1 VTNGPRA
8 VVLAAAIALIA
19 PASAGAKG
27 ASAAKRRGAAECRR
41 VNDDR
46 VALALAGG
54 SGAR

>member
-1 VTNGPRA
+1 VTNGPRP

-27 ASAAKRRGAAECRR
+27 ASAAIVAAECRR
-41 VNDDR
+41 VIDDR